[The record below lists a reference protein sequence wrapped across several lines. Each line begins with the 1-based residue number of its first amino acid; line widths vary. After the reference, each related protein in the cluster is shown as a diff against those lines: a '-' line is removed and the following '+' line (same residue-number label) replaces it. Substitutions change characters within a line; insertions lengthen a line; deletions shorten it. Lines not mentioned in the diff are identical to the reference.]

1 MELAIPDPLCPSP
14 CPSTPPTN
22 TTSYSNGFDSADVS
36 VMNADTS
43 CCDEDR
49 NRDGDVSKILVGVEG
64 SSEPNPISNIG
75 SGSSSSGSGSG
86 SNGSSGSQ
94 ADIACV
100 TPTADRKQR
109 QQEQGSEQGQ
119 GQGSDQGQGQW
130 SDQGQGQGQGQGS
143 DQSPGSV
150 GSNSDSDTRRGSDR
164 SPHPS
169 PPPHP
174 HLHPLAYGDQDAVRR
189 LGDWL
194 REQEASE
201 DALSLLQQDGWMR

>member
-14 CPSTPPTN
+14 CPSTPPAN
-22 TTSYSNGFDSADVS
+22 TSHRNGFDSADMS
-36 VMNADTS
+36 VMNAGTR
-43 CCDEDR
+43 CCDEDGDR
-49 NRDGDVSKILVGVEG
+49 NRDRDGDVSKILVGMEG
-64 SSEPNPISNIG
+64 SSEANPVSNSGSG
-75 SGSSSSGSGSG
+75 SGSSSSGSGC
-86 SNGSSGSQ
+86 SSSSQ

-100 TPTADRKQR
+100 TPTADGKLR

-119 GQGSDQGQGQW
+119 G
-130 SDQGQGQGQGQGS
+130 S
-143 DQSPGSV
+143 DQSPGSEE
-150 GSNSDSDTRRGSDR
+150 SNSDSDIRRGSDR

-169 PPPHP
+169 PSPHP